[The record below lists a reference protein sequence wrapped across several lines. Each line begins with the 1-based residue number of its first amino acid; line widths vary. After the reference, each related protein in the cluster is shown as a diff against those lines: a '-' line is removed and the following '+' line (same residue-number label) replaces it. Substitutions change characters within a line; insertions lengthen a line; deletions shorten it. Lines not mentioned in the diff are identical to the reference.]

1 MLTVVKLSYLTGK
14 QNQMVLPVTQ
24 EQISRWEGGELVQDV
39 FPDLDE
45 NQREFLITGITPDE
59 WENAL
64 GVDDDN
70 D

>member
-24 EQISRWEGGELVQDV
+24 EQISRWAGGELVQDV

-64 GVDDDN
+64 GVDNDN

>member
-1 MLTVVKLSYLTGK
+1 MLTVVKLSYLTGT